1 MTNLYEDI
9 FKQVSEDLNIP
20 VDTVRLAY
28 KTYWKFIKEHISE
41 LPLKE
46 DLTEGEFNELRTCFN
61 VPSLG
66 KLTCTLDRYIG
77 MKKRFEYLNKLRSR
91 RND

>member
-46 DLTEGEFNELRTCFN
+46 CTEEQLEDMKCCFYL
-61 VPSLG
+61 PYIC
-66 KLTCTLDRYIG
+66 KLYCNKDTF
-77 MKKRFEYLNKLRSR
+77 KKSVKNHEIKKNLKNKV
-91 RND
+91 

>member
-1 MTNLYEDI
+1 MINLYEVI

-46 DLTEGEFNELRTCFN
+46 CTEEQLEDMKCCFYL
-61 VPSLG
+61 PYIG
-66 KLTCTLDRYIG
+66 KLYCNKDTF
-77 MKKRFEYLNKLRSR
+77 KKSVKNHEIRKNLKNKI
-91 RND
+91 

>member
-1 MTNLYEDI
+1 MINLYEVI

-20 VDTVRLAY
+20 IDTVRLAY

-46 DLTEGEFNELRTCFN
+46 CTEEQLEDMKCCFYL
-61 VPSLG
+61 PYIS
-66 KLTCTLDRYIG
+66 KLYCNKDTF
-77 MKKRFEYLNKLRSR
+77 KKSVKNHKIRKNLKNKV
-91 RND
+91 

>member
-46 DLTEGEFNELRTCFN
+46 CTEEQLEDMKCCFYL
-61 VPSLG
+61 PYIG
-66 KLTCTLDRYIG
+66 KLYCNKDTFKNSVKNHKI
-77 MKKRFEYLNKLRSR
+77 KKNLKNKV
-91 RND
+91 

>member
-46 DLTEGEFNELRTCFN
+46 CTEEQLEDMKCCFYL
-61 VPSLG
+61 PYIG
-66 KLTCTLDRYIG
+66 KLYCNKDTF
-77 MKKRFEYLNKLRSR
+77 KKCVKNHEIRKNLKNKV
-91 RND
+91 

>member
-46 DLTEGEFNELRTCFN
+46 CTEEQLEDMKCCFYL
-61 VPSLG
+61 P
-66 KLTCTLDRYIG
+66 YIG
-77 MKKRFEYLNKLRSR
+77 KFYCNKDTFKKSVKNIEIRKNLKNKL
-91 RND
+91 

>member
-46 DLTEGEFNELRTCFN
+46 CTEEQLEDMKCCFYL
-61 VPSLG
+61 PYIG
-66 KLTCTLDRYIG
+66 KLYCNKETF
-77 MKKRFEYLNKLRSR
+77 KKRVKNHEIRKT
-91 RND
+91 

>member
-46 DLTEGEFNELRTCFN
+46 CTEEQLEDMKCCFYL
-61 VPSLG
+61 PYIG
-66 KLTCTLDRYIG
+66 KLYCNEDTF
-77 MKKRFEYLNKLRSR
+77 KKSVKNHEIKKNLKIKV
-91 RND
+91 

>member
-46 DLTEGEFNELRTCFN
+46 CTEEQLEDMKCCFYL
-61 VPSLG
+61 PYIG
-66 KLTCTLDRYIG
+66 KLYCNKDTF
-77 MKKRFEYLNKLRSR
+77 KKIVKNHEIKKNLKNKV
-91 RND
+91 

>member
-46 DLTEGEFNELRTCFN
+46 CTEDQLEDMKCCFYL
-61 VPSLG
+61 PYIG
-66 KLTCTLDRYIG
+66 KLYWNKGTFHKRVKNHVI
-77 MKKRFEYLNKLRSR
+77 KKNLKNKV
-91 RND
+91 

>member
-46 DLTEGEFNELRTCFN
+46 IMVRYDDQSLQQTCRI
-61 VPSLG
+61 L
-66 KLTCTLDRYIG
+66 
-77 MKKRFEYLNKLRSR
+77 
-91 RND
+91 

>member
-46 DLTEGEFNELRTCFN
+46 CTEEQLEDMKCCFYL
-61 VPSLG
+61 P
-66 KLTCTLDRYIG
+66 YIG
-77 MKKRFEYLNKLRSR
+77 TLYCNKDTFKKSVKNHEIKKNLKNKV
-91 RND
+91 

>member
-46 DLTEGEFNELRTCFN
+46 CTEEQLEDMKCCFYL
-61 VPSLG
+61 PYIG
-66 KLTCTLDRYIG
+66 KLYCNKYTF
-77 MKKRFEYLNKLRSR
+77 KKSVKNLEIRKNLKNKL
-91 RND
+91 